1 METNELGNIIL
12 FGGENS
18 NKTTHALN
26 LIRPYSP
33 SGLKYKRKIEIDVN
47 GENYYFIVSDIH
59 FEIDFEL
66 LGTNESSIWSE
77 FINHIYFIIES
88 KMSHGILLCKNIH
101 TMKDE
106 LLQIFYTFVRNKKIS
121 FIFTTK
127 HVSFLPCTLKNKCR
141 IIHLKKGKD
150 YSTQYISHC
159 NMIVD
164 FIKEKKDD
172 LFLLRDLLYN
182 LLTYNYDIHQCLYYI
197 YSSVTRNH
205 SSRIYSNE
213 LLDIIKKYNSNYRP
227 IYHLESFVLHLMLK

>member
-1 METNELGNIIL
+1 MEKIENIIL

-47 GENYYFIVSDIH
+47 GENYYFTVSDIH

-77 FINHIYFIIES
+77 FINHVYFIIET
-88 KMSHGILLCKNIH
+88 KMNHGILLCKNIH

-106 LLQIFYTFVRNKKIS
+106 LLQIFYTFVRNKKIR

-127 HVSFLPCTLKNKCR
+127 HVSFLPCTLKDKCR
-141 IIHLKKGKD
+141 IIHLKKGIN

-159 NMIVD
+159 QMIIE
-164 FIKEKKDD
+164 FIKEKKRR
-172 LFLLRDLLYN
+172 FIFIKRF
-182 LLTYNYDIHQCLYYI
+182 
-197 YSSVTRNH
+197 
-205 SSRIYSNE
+205 
-213 LLDIIKKYNSNYRP
+213 II
-227 IYHLESFVLHLMLK
+227 